1 MPGTINRLEIFAAG
15 TWSPATGGKMTITEA
30 ALDEMAAHFTELNG
44 SNIVKP
50 HLKLGHGDAQKW
62 FGQGTGIP
70 TLGWVDR
77 VWREGSKLFADISNV
92 PEALLEM
99 IRLKRYHNVSIEM
112 FTPGQIEFGGKKLGH
127 VLSAI
132 ALLGTE
138 MPAVK
143 DLAGLA
149 NALFATPF
157 SSEVAAKPIE
167 FTAERNHPAMFTQEQ
182 VDSLIAAAVS
192 KAVTDATAKFAADN
206 ASHAAELQVMTARAE
221 TAERTLA
228 TNAAEFAQREAVTTV
243 DQAIKDGKLLP
254 AQKDMALAFMSSVSG
269 KVSFGGTEKP
279 AKALFA
285 EFLASFGKQVN
296 LGEQGDGHQPKD
308 FANAAAE
315 VDHLVRKRI
324 SADKSGK
331 TDYATAFDA
340 VRSENPTLMSR
351 YAAGE

>member
-1 MPGTINRLEIFAAG
+1 MPGRIQRLEIFAAG
-15 TWSPATGGKMTITEA
+15 TWSPATGGRITVAEA
-30 ALDEMAAHFTELNG
+30 DLDQIVSHFTELSG
-44 SNIVKP
+44 SNVVKP

-62 FGQGTGIP
+62 FGQKTGIP
-70 TLGWVDR
+70 TLGWVEK
-77 VWREGSKLFADISNV
+77 VWREGQKLFADIGDV

-99 IRLKRYHNVSIEM
+99 IRQRRYHNVSVEI
-112 FTPGQIEFGGKKLGH
+112 FRPGQIEFQGKKLGH

-132 ALLGTE
+132 AILGTE

-149 NALFATPF
+149 SALFADQF
-157 SSEVAAKPIE
+157 ASEVTEKPIE

-192 KAVTDATAKFAADN
+192 KAVTDATGKFSADAA
-206 ASHAAELQVMTARAE
+206 SQAAALQVMTARAD
-221 TAERTLA
+221 TAERQLA

-269 KVSFGGTEKP
+269 KVSFGGSEKP
-279 AKALFA
+279 AKALFG
-285 EFLASFGKQVN
+285 EFLASFGKQVV
-296 LGEQGDGHQPKD
+296 LGENGNGQNPTE
-308 FANAAAE
+308 FSNAAAE
-315 VDHLVRKRI
+315 VDHLVKQRI

-331 TDYATAFDA
+331 TDYAMAFDA
-340 VRSENPTLMSR
+340 VRVENPTLMSR